1 MTDTAV
7 FQLESNV
14 RVGGVVTLDLDLLEV
29 GGGVLLGP
37 GGGGVHDGED
47 CREMT
52 F

>member
-7 FQLESNV
+7 FQLERNV
-14 RVGGVVTLDLDLLEV
+14 RVGGVVTLDLDLLEL

-37 GGGGVHDGED
+37 GGGGVHAGED
-47 CREMT
+47 CNQMS